1 MDRETGW
8 QIWSPRDD
16 NAMESPHV
24 EQVTV
29 GNKTDARSSIRG
41 ATRDMVVDGGGLVR
55 VGSTERVSV
64 MCFHRELGYSE
75 HDE

>member
-1 MDRETGW
+1 MAICDGRGAEREPMERDTGL

-41 ATRDMVVDGGGLVR
+41 ATRDMVVYGGGLVR
-55 VGSTERVSV
+55 VDLPKE
-64 MCFHRELGYSE
+64 YQ
-75 HDE
+75 